1 MRAIAL
7 YIESLRNN
15 QFWANRCESHNN
27 MNRNVCRLTPGAS
40 MAGEPSNL
48 GRNIQGI
55 YFLETNSNSPFG
67 RGVW

>member
-1 MRAIAL
+1 
-7 YIESLRNN
+7 
-15 QFWANRCESHNN
+15 
-27 MNRNVCRLTPGAS
+27 MNRNVCRLTPGAR

-55 YFLETNSNSPFG
+55 YFLETNNNSPFG